1 MRIKAILGSSVLDN
15 KAKDIGKV
23 VDLEFDSDSGKLT
36 KIIVSL
42 KKGLIS
48 NDEIEIGYE
57 DISTIGDYVLLKTTI
72 SEKVEEVEII
82 D

>member
-1 MRIKAILGSSVLDN
+1 MRMKAILGSSVLDS
-15 KAKDIGKV
+15 KANDIGKI
-23 VDLEFDSDSGKLT
+23 VDLEFDSANGKFT

-48 NDEIEIGYE
+48 NDEIEIDYN

-72 SEKVEEVEII
+72 SEKVDDVEII
-82 D
+82 E